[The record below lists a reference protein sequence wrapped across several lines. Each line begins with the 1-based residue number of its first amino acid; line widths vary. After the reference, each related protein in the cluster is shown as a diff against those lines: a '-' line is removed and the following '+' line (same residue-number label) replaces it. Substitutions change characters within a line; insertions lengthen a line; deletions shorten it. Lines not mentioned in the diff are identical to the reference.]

1 MVKGKAGMKLVK
13 TRLAAMM
20 FLEYFVWG
28 AWYVTVGTWLEQT
41 QHFTGVEIG
50 LVVGSTAVGAIVSPF
65 LVGWLAD
72 RFFATQHVLAA
83 LHAAGAVLLYLASE
97 RTAFAP
103 LYALIVAYACCYMP
117 TMALT
122 NSLAFRH
129 IRDPRREFG
138 PIRML
143 GSAGW
148 IVVGLIVGGLK
159 LEATAIPLRL
169 AAASSLV
176 LAIYALTLP
185 DTPPIKQAGSFNVS
199 HLLPAGALRLL
210 REPSFAVFALTSCL
224 ICIPLQLYYAFTNL
238 YLNETGLRN
247 AAGKMTGAQLS
258 EMLFMLLIPW
268 FFRKLGVKY
277 MLFAGMAAWALRY
290 VLFAFG
296 NAGGALWML
305 YAGILLH
312 GLCFTFVFV
321 TGQLYVNRKAPTEVS
336 AAAQGMLTL
345 ITYGVG
351 MMLGSWLS
359 GQLVDHFATV
369 ALDGSVTHAWRPIWL
384 IAAGLSAA
392 ILLLF
397 LFTFKEQESSAPPA
411 AAE

>member
-176 LAIYALTLP
+176 LA
-185 DTPPIKQAGSFNVS
+185 D
-199 HLLPAGALRLL
+199 
-210 REPSFAVFALTSCL
+210 
-224 ICIPLQLYYAFTNL
+224 
-238 YLNETGLRN
+238 
-247 AAGKMTGAQLS
+247 
-258 EMLFMLLIPW
+258 
-268 FFRKLGVKY
+268 RK
-277 MLFAGMAAWALRY
+277 
-290 VLFAFG
+290 
-296 NAGGALWML
+296 
-305 YAGILLH
+305 
-312 GLCFTFVFV
+312 
-321 TGQLYVNRKAPTEVS
+321 
-336 AAAQGMLTL
+336 
-345 ITYGVG
+345 
-351 MMLGSWLS
+351 
-359 GQLVDHFATV
+359 
-369 ALDGSVTHAWRPIWL
+369 SVV
-384 IAAGLSAA
+384 
-392 ILLLF
+392 
-397 LFTFKEQESSAPPA
+397 
-411 AAE
+411 